1 VVIAQLS
8 LGDGLLRM
16 CLAFKS
22 SYNSYLSDEPIE
34 IINFIFNGW
43 KSCMDAEM
51 IVLFFNY
58 V

>member
-1 VVIAQLS
+1 MVIAQLS

-16 CLAFKS
+16 CLASKS

-43 KSCMDAEM
+43 KSCMDA
-51 IVLFFNY
+51 
-58 V
+58 